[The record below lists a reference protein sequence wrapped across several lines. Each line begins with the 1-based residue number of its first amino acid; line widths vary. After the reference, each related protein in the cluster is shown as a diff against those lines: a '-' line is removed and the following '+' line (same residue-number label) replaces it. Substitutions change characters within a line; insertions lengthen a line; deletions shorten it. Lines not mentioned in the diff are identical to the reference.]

1 MRHVRS
7 ETDERPADTHPFPT
21 RTQKLV
27 VIEWNGMQSPGP
39 MRIISFFFFL
49 FA

>member
-21 RTQKLV
+21 HTQMFV
-27 VIEWNGMQSPGP
+27 IIEWNGMQSPAP
-39 MRIISFFFFL
+39 MRIISFFSFL